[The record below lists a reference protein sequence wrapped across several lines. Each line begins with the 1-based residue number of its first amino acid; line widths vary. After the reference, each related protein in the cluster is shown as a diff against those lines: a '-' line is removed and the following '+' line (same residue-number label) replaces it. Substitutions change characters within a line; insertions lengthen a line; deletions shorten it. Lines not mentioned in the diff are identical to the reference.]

1 MGDRSGGREVKG
13 ASLKKSK
20 KNPGGVN
27 ARGKKA
33 EKVYSGP
40 AESAATPSP
49 GPELYIDCGAALL
62 SRQFERDRDRVL
74 ERARTDGNVAAIV
87 LWFSDVEKQQLLSD
101 VCKDNSGLC
110 YNVVGVH
117 PDNIDR
123 TNKRSHETWIIK
135 IEEIAR
141 KPECVGIL
149 SGYNLGRDLATHFAQ
164 ESLLKSSCALCD
176 KLHLPLVLHVADG
189 ESLLKCI
196 DILRSEGWTGDSPLK
211 GEASDNSRTV
221 ILHDALTS
229 CGGDAIKM
237 EAAAKAGF
245 LCSISAAGLTDPD
258 TEIRTR
264 SRECIAC
271 IPIGQLLVCSDSPW
285 RTPQN
290 LPDPY
295 LRTLRNEPSNLPSI
309 VVALSEAMGC
319 DTKELGN
326 TLRANSIRA
335 FGMGDIDILESD
347 QIDGSIEEIVVVKKI
362 HDGKVSKMEDVD
374 EVVRKGKKKSK
385 AALLQIFAQNDK
397 KKKEKEENRHMHSE
411 PESESDEG
419 DHHASEV
426 THHLTSHT
434 QSSHYNCHKCRA
446 VLFSQVDVLAHTLGA
461 ARTVFKVSYSS
472 LRMINPPLFLL
483 YFKHLLHRITFP
495 CKVGEEGLCKSTLF
509 LSYLLRGQDDE
520 PFKGDDL
527 TTKTVSGKKAS
538 TNDVRK
544 GRAKSNVEWNETGDK
559 KGSNLNMTVCGVT
572 VECSSCGVKLG
583 RFSEVESPCSCGIMV
598 PGPAL
603 RINAAKV

>member
-33 EKVYSGP
+33 EKIYSGP

-123 TNKRSHETWIIK
+123 TNKRSHESWILK

-176 KLHLPLVLHVADG
+176 KLHLPLVLHIADG

-196 DILRSEGWTGDSPLK
+196 EILRSEGWTNDSPVK

-221 ILHDALTS
+221 ILHDAITS
-229 CGGDAIKM
+229 CGGDATKIDT
-237 EAAAKAGF
+237 AAKAGF
-245 LCSISAAGLTDPD
+245 LCSISAAGITDPD
-258 TEIRTR
+258 ADIRTR
-264 SRECIAC
+264 SRECVTC
-271 IPIGQLLVCSDSPW
+271 IPLGQLLVCSDSPW

-290 LPDPY
+290 LPDNY

-309 VVALSEAMGC
+309 VVALAEAIGC
-319 DTKELGN
+319 DTKELGIS
-326 TLRANSIRA
+326 LRSNSIRA
-335 FGMGDIDILESD
+335 FGMGGIDISGSEQVD
-347 QIDGSIEEIVVVKKI
+347 DSIEETVVVKKV
-362 HDGKVSKMEDVD
+362 HDSKVSKVEDVD

-385 AALLQIFAQNDK
+385 AALLQLFAQNDK
-397 KKKEKEENRHMHSE
+397 KKKEKEENRQTHS
-411 PESESDEG
+411 ESESESEDGE
-419 DHHASEV
+419 HHVSDV
-426 THHLTSHT
+426 VHHLASHS

-446 VLFSQVDVLAHTLGA
+446 VLFSQENVLTHTLGA
-461 ARTVFKVSYSS
+461 ARTVFKVSYGTQA
-472 LRMINPPLFLL
+472 FF
-483 YFKHLLHRITFP
+483 YT
-495 CKVGEEGLCKSTLF
+495 
-509 LSYLLRGQDDE
+509 
-520 PFKGDDL
+520 
-527 TTKTVSGKKAS
+527 
-538 TNDVRK
+538 
-544 GRAKSNVEWNETGDK
+544 
-559 KGSNLNMTVCGVT
+559 
-572 VECSSCGVKLG
+572 
-583 RFSEVESPCSCGIMV
+583 
-598 PGPAL
+598 
-603 RINAAKV
+603 